1 MRYLLLVMMIVT
13 ASLATNLKELLRSA
27 ALHND
32 LLKANSFS
40 AKSAKSSLDAINK
53 SYYPTI
59 DIALMAQN
67 SNPKTLMR
75 PGTSYVASITLNY
88 LIYDGSLKRY
98 LKEAKRYELSS
109 IKDANR
115 AYKKSLYVQIA
126 QDFYALSTLEAL
138 KRALLF
144 KKRAIAKKYEKVLL
158 LQKAGI
164 VNEVA
169 LYDLKAALENLKFNL
184 NSLEMQKETLLMQ
197 LAIKSGRKVS
207 TITPSSFIK
216 KRVRFSINDTI
227 KSLKAK
233 EAALLAQS
241 KSALAKNNLKLNLS
255 LEHKRFAYDRYDAM
269 HPKGLSEQST
279 ITLSASKRL
288 FDGGVVQKES
298 EAIRLQSLSLRYK
311 IKNAIK
317 EQKMQFELAK
327 LRIKNQKTALKSAK
341 ANLLAAKRNYEAVE
355 KKFNSGLLDSTIY
368 LDALSQYA
376 QAKADYKKAS
386 NDLELAYALYYF
398 SAGKN
403 IEGYLR

>member
-197 LAIKSGRKVS
+197 LAIKSGRNIKNLS
-207 TITPSSFIK
+207 TIKKKNSIK
-216 KRVRFSINDTI
+216 NVIIND
-227 KSLKAK
+227 
-233 EAALLAQS
+233 
-241 KSALAKNNLKLNLS
+241 
-255 LEHKRFAYDRYDAM
+255 
-269 HPKGLSEQST
+269 
-279 ITLSASKRL
+279 IT
-288 FDGGVVQKES
+288 
-298 EAIRLQSLSLRYK
+298 
-311 IKNAIK
+311 
-317 EQKMQFELAK
+317 
-327 LRIKNQKTALKSAK
+327 
-341 ANLLAAKRNYEAVE
+341 
-355 KKFNSGLLDSTIY
+355 
-368 LDALSQYA
+368 
-376 QAKADYKKAS
+376 
-386 NDLELAYALYYF
+386 
-398 SAGKN
+398 
-403 IEGYLR
+403 